1 MTMTEPT
8 QAPPP
13 LAIRGLGALSALG
26 HDMAAH
32 RAATADGALRLRPL
46 GELLGADHPLSTLPA
61 GWIEPRSLL
70 NHRKWAPATMAALH
84 VAEEAASTAGWTP
97 AMLEDAALVFASSR
111 GTAAGWLDPWPQR
124 RPFPVMAAS
133 NSMSAEPATAVSI
146 ELGIKGPCHVLSTGC
161 AAGLDA
167 LGIAALLLRSRI
179 APRALVVA
187 VDLPLAPHILEAY
200 QRSGMLST
208 NGLNDPYSPETTGM
222 LPAEGA
228 AAMALEPAEN
238 TAHSPLFLGHLS
250 NSDAHNPISMPPDGQ
265 PISRLI
271 HAAARQFGAPAAICP
286 HAGGTPA
293 LAKAEPAAIRNAL
306 PEPPPLLVLKPLAGH
321 CIAAAGLLESALIAD
336 SLLHHRLPQAPN
348 GLTPPKNFSFPSQH
362 LPAHNPV
369 FKLASGLG
377 GHNALAAFQGT

>member
-1 MTMTEPT
+1 
-8 QAPPP
+8 
-13 LAIRGLGALSALG
+13 
-26 HDMAAH
+26 MAAH
-32 RAATADGALRLRPL
+32 RAALEDGTPRLRPL
-46 GELLGADHPLSTLPA
+46 GELLGADHPLSALPA

-84 VAEEAASTAGWTP
+84 VARDAASAAEWTP

-111 GTAAGWLDPWPQR
+111 GTASGWLDPWPRR

-133 NSMSAEPATAVSI
+133 NSMTAEPATAVSI

-167 LGIAALLLRSRI
+167 LGIAALLLHSRI
-179 APRALVVA
+179 VPRALVVA
-187 VDLPLAPHILEAY
+187 VDLPLAPHILDAY

-228 AAMALEPAEN
+228 AAMALESAEN
-238 TAHSPLFLGHLS
+238 TANFPLFLGHLS

-265 PISRLI
+265 PISRLVQ
-271 HAAARQFGAPAAICP
+271 AATRQFGVPAAICP

-293 LAKAEPAAIRNAL
+293 LAKAEPIAIRNAL
-306 PEPPPLLVLKPLAGH
+306 PEAPPLLVLKPLAGH
-321 CIAAAGLLESALIAD
+321 CIAAAALLESVLIAD
-336 SLLHHRLPQAPN
+336 SLLHHRLPQSPD
-348 GLTPPKNFSFPSQH
+348 GLTPPKTFSLASTS
-362 LPAHNPV
+362 LPARKPV

-377 GHNALAAFQGT
+377 GHNSLAAFQSA